1 MCPFIFQINAL
12 KENERSEILMFK
24 LAFYHIEKDGM
35 ILCSGGHYKQHL
47 YFPSSHLG
55 FFNLQE
61 IINLGKF
68 LKSDQFQSSGL
79 TSVATQ
85 FHRLI
90 YRPLIGL
97 IMAPSYDHQN
107 SWCHA
112 TPVWKRV
119 HFLFDTFWYLLT
131 RPLRIQSLLCSSK
144 LVKRSEVVNRNFS
157 SDSKICASSIF
168 RDASFSENL
177 SKRTFYTD
185 RIIVANATPKCYFFF
200 TN

>member
-1 MCPFIFQINAL
+1 
-12 KENERSEILMFK
+12 
-24 LAFYHIEKDGM
+24 M

-97 IMAPSYDHQN
+97 IMAPAYDQQN
-107 SWCHA
+107 YWCHA
-112 TPVWKRV
+112 TPVWRRCT
-119 HFLFDTFWYLLT
+119 FFLMLFDKVIQKTASAL
-131 RPLRIQSLLCSSK
+131 PLQAGQR
-144 LVKRSEVVNRNFS
+144 VVANRNFS
-157 SDSKICASSIF
+157 SASKICASLWKHHSQKIYQN
-168 RDASFSENL
+168 EL
-177 SKRTFYTD
+177 
-185 RIIVANATPKCYFFF
+185 F
-200 TN
+200 TQIE

>member
-1 MCPFIFQINAL
+1 
-12 KENERSEILMFK
+12 
-24 LAFYHIEKDGM
+24 M

-112 TPVWKRV
+112 TPVWRRCT
-119 HFLFDTFWYLLT
+119 FFLILLDTFGYFLILFDKAIENTVSALL
-131 RPLRIQSLLCSSK
+131 LQAGQKVGSCK
-144 LVKRSEVVNRNFS
+144 QE
-157 SDSKICASSIF
+157 
-168 RDASFSENL
+168 
-177 SKRTFYTD
+177 
-185 RIIVANATPKCYFFF
+185 FFF
-200 TN
+200 

>member
-1 MCPFIFQINAL
+1 
-12 KENERSEILMFK
+12 
-24 LAFYHIEKDGM
+24 M
-35 ILCSGGHYKQHL
+35 ILCSGGHCKQHL

-79 TSVATQ
+79 TSVAIQ

-90 YRPLIGL
+90 YRPLIEWPLHMTTKTPGAMPRQCGEGALSFWYFL
-97 IMAPSYDHQN
+97 I
-107 SWCHA
+107 
-112 TPVWKRV
+112 
-119 HFLFDTFWYLLT
+119 LFDAFWCLLK
-131 RPLRIQSLLCSSK
+131 IQSLLCSSK

-185 RIIVANATPKCYFFF
+185 RIIVANASPKCYFFF